1 MHQHCACT
9 QCKFVH
15 EPMMIPEDNV
25 AQSFK
30 TLEHFRRSLVLMF
43 NKSLWHCP
51 SHEQVPW
58 YALGQVEL
66 LRPNT

>member
-1 MHQHCACT
+1 
-9 QCKFVH
+9 
-15 EPMMIPEDNV
+15 MIPEDDV

-58 YALGQVEL
+58 YALGQVPYSDKIQVHDSECSV
-66 LRPNT
+66 PCHHC